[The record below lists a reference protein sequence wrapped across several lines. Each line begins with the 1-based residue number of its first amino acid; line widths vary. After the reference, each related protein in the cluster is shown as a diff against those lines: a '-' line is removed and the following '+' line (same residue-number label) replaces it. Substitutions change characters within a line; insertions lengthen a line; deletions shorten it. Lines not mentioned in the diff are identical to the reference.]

1 MNNFIGR
8 KNELDFLEQ
17 KYKSENGQLVIIYG
31 RRRIGKTETIK
42 QFCNDKRAVFFTCTQ
57 TEDKN
62 QLKNFSSIL
71 LSNNLPQAKYI
82 SEFNSWE
89 QAFLALKDFPKLEEE
104 KQIIVIDEFPYM
116 VKGNSEI
123 PSVLQ
128 KLWDTELNN
137 QNIMIILCGSAMS
150 FIEKEIL
157 SDAQLEKLHTA
168 QKYTDELGNLIEH
181 FFEYSYLITARI
193 EPSLEKINLTNLTI
207 DCVLSYIGIFEEK
220 NISVNIEETPP
231 IYVLG
236 DKNMLTRVIENL
248 LNNCAKHS
256 LGDIDVKIESKS
268 KARITFINPVNPNI
282 NINVDKLFHR
292 FYTGDSTRN
301 KSTGLGLSIVEFL
314 VEQMNGNVGAYL
326 DTKSNKIAIFFEV
339 PLFI

>member
-1 MNNFIGR
+1 MLVAVIMLCILVFI
-8 KNELDFLEQ
+8 LIAYIAFIQ
-17 KYKSENGQLVIIYG
+17 KQLRSIN
-31 RRRIGKTETIK
+31 R
-42 QFCNDKRAVFFTCTQ
+42 QLDKRLRENTRQPLTIDLFNKTINKLAI
-57 TEDKN
+57 N
-62 QLKNFSSIL
+62 I
-71 LSNNLPQAKYI
+71 NLC
-82 SEFNSWE
+82 
-89 QAFLALKDFPKLEEE
+89 LKLEE
-104 KQIIVIDEFPYM
+104 KQRLEGIREQKQFKELISNISHDLRTPLTAI
-116 VKGNSEI
+116 KGYQQ
-123 PSVLQ
+123 L
-128 KLWDTELNN
+128 L
-137 QNIMIILCGSAMS
+137 
-150 FIEKEIL
+150 EKETL
-157 SDAQLEKLHTA
+157 SNTQLEKLHTA
-168 QKYTDELGNLIEH
+168 QKYTDELGDLIEH
-181 FFEYSYLITARI
+181 FFEYSYLITARV
-193 EPSLEKINLTNLTI
+193 EPSLEKINLTNLAI

>member
-1 MNNFIGR
+1 MLVAVIMLCILVFILIAYIAFIQKQLR
-8 KNELDFLEQ
+8 SINRQLDKRL
-17 KYKSENGQLVIIYG
+17 SENTRQPLTIDLFN
-31 RRRIGKTETIK
+31 KTINK
-42 QFCNDKRAVFFTCTQ
+42 LAIN
-57 TEDKN
+57 
-62 QLKNFSSIL
+62 I
-71 LSNNLPQAKYI
+71 NLC
-82 SEFNSWE
+82 
-89 QAFLALKDFPKLEEE
+89 LKLEE
-104 KQIIVIDEFPYM
+104 KQRLEGIREQKQFKELISNISHDLRTPLTAI
-116 VKGNSEI
+116 KGYQQ
-123 PSVLQ
+123 L
-128 KLWDTELNN
+128 L
-137 QNIMIILCGSAMS
+137 
-150 FIEKEIL
+150 EKETL
-157 SDAQLEKLHTA
+157 SNTQLEKLHTA
-168 QKYTDELGNLIEH
+168 QKYTDELGDLIEH
-181 FFEYSYLITARI
+181 FFEYSYLITARV
-193 EPSLEKINLTNLTI
+193 EPSLEKINLTNLAI

-236 DKNMLTRVIENL
+236 DKKMLTRVIENL

>member
-1 MNNFIGR
+1 MLVAVVMLCILVFILIVYIAFIQKQLR
-8 KNELDFLEQ
+8 SINRQLDKRL
-17 KYKSENGQLVIIYG
+17 SENTRQPLTIDLFS
-31 RRRIGKTETIK
+31 KTI
-42 QFCNDKRAVFFTCTQ
+42 
-57 TEDKN
+57 N
-62 QLKNFSSIL
+62 QLAININRCL
-71 LSNNLPQAKYI
+71 
-82 SEFNSWE
+82 
-89 QAFLALKDFPKLEEE
+89 KLEE
-104 KQIIVIDEFPYM
+104 KQRLEGIREQKQFKELISNISHDLRTPLTAI
-116 VKGNSEI
+116 KGYQQ
-123 PSVLQ
+123 L
-128 KLWDTELNN
+128 L
-137 QNIMIILCGSAMS
+137 
-150 FIEKEIL
+150 EKEIL

-168 QKYTDELGNLIEH
+168 QKYTDELGDLIEH
-181 FFEYSYLITARI
+181 FFEYSYLITARV
-193 EPSLEKINLTNLTI
+193 EPSLEKINLTNLAI

-326 DTKSNKIAIFFEV
+326 DTKSNKIAIFFEI

>member
-1 MNNFIGR
+1 MLVAVVMLCILVFI
-8 KNELDFLEQ
+8 LIAYIAFIQ
-17 KYKSENGQLVIIYG
+17 KQLRSIN
-31 RRRIGKTETIK
+31 R
-42 QFCNDKRAVFFTCTQ
+42 QLDKRLRENTRQPLTIDLFNKTINKLAI
-57 TEDKN
+57 N
-62 QLKNFSSIL
+62 I
-71 LSNNLPQAKYI
+71 NLC
-82 SEFNSWE
+82 
-89 QAFLALKDFPKLEEE
+89 LKLEE
-104 KQIIVIDEFPYM
+104 KQRLEGIREQKQFKELISNISHDLRTPLTAI
-116 VKGNSEI
+116 KGYQQ
-123 PSVLQ
+123 L
-128 KLWDTELNN
+128 L
-137 QNIMIILCGSAMS
+137 
-150 FIEKEIL
+150 EKETL
-157 SDAQLEKLHTA
+157 SNTQLEKLHTA
-168 QKYTDELGNLIEH
+168 QKYTDELGDLIEH
-181 FFEYSYLITARI
+181 FFEYSYLITARV
-193 EPSLEKINLTNLTI
+193 EPSLEKINLTNLAI

-314 VEQMNGNVGAYL
+314 VEQMNGDVGAYL

>member
-1 MNNFIGR
+1 MLVAVVMLCILVFI
-8 KNELDFLEQ
+8 LIAYIAFIQ
-17 KYKSENGQLVIIYG
+17 KQLRSIN
-31 RRRIGKTETIK
+31 R
-42 QFCNDKRAVFFTCTQ
+42 QLDKRLRENTRQPLTIDLFNKTINKLAI
-57 TEDKN
+57 N
-62 QLKNFSSIL
+62 I
-71 LSNNLPQAKYI
+71 NLC
-82 SEFNSWE
+82 
-89 QAFLALKDFPKLEEE
+89 LKLEE
-104 KQIIVIDEFPYM
+104 KQRLEGIREQKQFKELISNISHDLRTPLTAI
-116 VKGNSEI
+116 KGYQQ
-123 PSVLQ
+123 L
-128 KLWDTELNN
+128 L
-137 QNIMIILCGSAMS
+137 
-150 FIEKEIL
+150 EKETL
-157 SDAQLEKLHTA
+157 SNTQLEKLHTA
-168 QKYTDELGNLIEH
+168 QKYTDELGDLIEH
-181 FFEYSYLITARI
+181 FFEYSYLITARV
-193 EPSLEKINLTNLTI
+193 ETSLEKINLTNLAI

-314 VEQMNGNVGAYL
+314 VEQMNGDVGAYL

>member
-1 MNNFIGR
+1 MLVAVVMLCILVFILIVYIAFIQKQLR
-8 KNELDFLEQ
+8 SINRQLDKRL
-17 KYKSENGQLVIIYG
+17 SENTRQPLTIDLFS
-31 RRRIGKTETIK
+31 KTI
-42 QFCNDKRAVFFTCTQ
+42 
-57 TEDKN
+57 N
-62 QLKNFSSIL
+62 QLAININRCL
-71 LSNNLPQAKYI
+71 
-82 SEFNSWE
+82 
-89 QAFLALKDFPKLEEE
+89 KLEE
-104 KQIIVIDEFPYM
+104 KQRLEGIREQKQFKELISNISHDLRTPLTAI
-116 VKGNSEI
+116 KGYQQ
-123 PSVLQ
+123 L
-128 KLWDTELNN
+128 L
-137 QNIMIILCGSAMS
+137 
-150 FIEKEIL
+150 EKETL

-168 QKYTDELGNLIEH
+168 QKYTDELGDLIEY
-181 FFEYSYLITARI
+181 FFEYSYLITARV

-207 DCVLSYIGIFEEK
+207 ECVLSYIGIFEEK

-326 DTKSNKIAIFFEV
+326 DKNKIAIFFEV

>member
-1 MNNFIGR
+1 MLVAVVMLCILVFILIAYIAFIQKQLR
-8 KNELDFLEQ
+8 SINRQLDKRL
-17 KYKSENGQLVIIYG
+17 SENTRQPLTIDLFS
-31 RRRIGKTETIK
+31 KTI
-42 QFCNDKRAVFFTCTQ
+42 NRLAI
-57 TEDKN
+57 N
-62 QLKNFSSIL
+62 I
-71 LSNNLPQAKYI
+71 NLC
-82 SEFNSWE
+82 
-89 QAFLALKDFPKLEEE
+89 LKLEE
-104 KQIIVIDEFPYM
+104 KQRLEGIREQKQFKELISNISHDLRTPLTAI
-116 VKGNSEI
+116 KGYQQ
-123 PSVLQ
+123 L
-128 KLWDTELNN
+128 L
-137 QNIMIILCGSAMS
+137 
-150 FIEKEIL
+150 EKETL
-157 SDAQLEKLHTA
+157 SNTQLEKLHTA
-168 QKYTDELGNLIEH
+168 QKYTDELGDLIEH
-181 FFEYSYLITARI
+181 FFEYSYLITARV

-236 DKNMLTRVIENL
+236 DKKMLTRVIENL

>member
-1 MNNFIGR
+1 MLVAVVMLCILVFILIAYIAFIQKQLR
-8 KNELDFLEQ
+8 SINRQLDKRL
-17 KYKSENGQLVIIYG
+17 SENTRQPLTIDLFN
-31 RRRIGKTETIK
+31 KTINK
-42 QFCNDKRAVFFTCTQ
+42 LAIN
-57 TEDKN
+57 
-62 QLKNFSSIL
+62 I
-71 LSNNLPQAKYI
+71 NLC
-82 SEFNSWE
+82 
-89 QAFLALKDFPKLEEE
+89 LKLEE
-104 KQIIVIDEFPYM
+104 KQRLEGIREQKQFKELISNISHDLRTPLTAI
-116 VKGNSEI
+116 KGYQQ
-123 PSVLQ
+123 L
-128 KLWDTELNN
+128 L
-137 QNIMIILCGSAMS
+137 
-150 FIEKEIL
+150 EKEIL

-326 DTKSNKIAIFFEV
+326 DTKSNKIAIFFEI

>member
-1 MNNFIGR
+1 MLVAVVMLCILVFILIAYIAFIQKQLR
-8 KNELDFLEQ
+8 SINRQLDKRL
-17 KYKSENGQLVIIYG
+17 SENTRQPLTIDLFN
-31 RRRIGKTETIK
+31 KTINK
-42 QFCNDKRAVFFTCTQ
+42 LAIN
-57 TEDKN
+57 
-62 QLKNFSSIL
+62 I
-71 LSNNLPQAKYI
+71 NLC
-82 SEFNSWE
+82 
-89 QAFLALKDFPKLEEE
+89 LKLEE
-104 KQIIVIDEFPYM
+104 KQRLEGIREQKQFKELISNISHDLRTPLTAI
-116 VKGNSEI
+116 KGYQQ
-123 PSVLQ
+123 L
-128 KLWDTELNN
+128 L
-137 QNIMIILCGSAMS
+137 
-150 FIEKEIL
+150 EKEIL

>member
-1 MNNFIGR
+1 MLVAVVMLCILVFILIAYIAFIQKQLR
-8 KNELDFLEQ
+8 SINRQLDKRL
-17 KYKSENGQLVIIYG
+17 SENTRQPITIDLFS
-31 RRRIGKTETIK
+31 KTI
-42 QFCNDKRAVFFTCTQ
+42 NR
-57 TEDKN
+57 
-62 QLKNFSSIL
+62 
-71 LSNNLPQAKYI
+71 
-82 SEFNSWE
+82 
-89 QAFLALKDFPKLEEE
+89 LAININRCLKLEE
-104 KQIIVIDEFPYM
+104 KQRLEGIIEQKQFKELISNISHDLRTPLTAI
-116 VKGNSEI
+116 KGYQQ
-123 PSVLQ
+123 L
-128 KLWDTELNN
+128 L
-137 QNIMIILCGSAMS
+137 
-150 FIEKEIL
+150 EKETL
-157 SDAQLEKLHTA
+157 SNTQLEKLHTA
-168 QKYTDELGNLIEH
+168 QKYTDELGDLIEH
-181 FFEYSYLITARI
+181 FFEYSYLITARV
-193 EPSLEKINLTNLTI
+193 EPSLEKINLTNLAI

-268 KARITFINPVNPNI
+268 KARITFINSVNPNI

-314 VEQMNGNVGAYL
+314 VEQMNGDVGAYL

>member
-1 MNNFIGR
+1 MLVAVIMLCILVFILIAYIAFIQKQLR
-8 KNELDFLEQ
+8 SINRQLDKRL
-17 KYKSENGQLVIIYG
+17 SENTRQPLTIDLFS
-31 RRRIGKTETIK
+31 KTI
-42 QFCNDKRAVFFTCTQ
+42 NRLAI
-57 TEDKN
+57 N
-62 QLKNFSSIL
+62 I
-71 LSNNLPQAKYI
+71 NLC
-82 SEFNSWE
+82 
-89 QAFLALKDFPKLEEE
+89 LKLEE
-104 KQIIVIDEFPYM
+104 KQRLEGIREQKQFKELISNISHDLRTPLTAI
-116 VKGNSEI
+116 KGYQQ
-123 PSVLQ
+123 L
-128 KLWDTELNN
+128 L
-137 QNIMIILCGSAMS
+137 
-150 FIEKEIL
+150 EKENL
-157 SDAQLEKLHTA
+157 SNTQLEKLYTA
-168 QKYTDELGNLIEH
+168 QKYTDELGDLIEH
-181 FFEYSYLITARI
+181 FFEYSYLITARV

-236 DKNMLTRVIENL
+236 DKKMLTRVIENL

-282 NINVDKLFHR
+282 NINVDKLFHI

-314 VEQMNGNVGAYL
+314 VEQMNGDVGAYL